1 MDKVIHMDNDD
12 ELFLLIR
19 KKDKQAFSHIYDKY
33 HRLIYVTALDYLKD
47 SMLAEEVVQ
56 QTFLDLWENAYR
68 LSVSNSLKNYLY
80 TMAKNL
86 ILKMVKQRNKDVVL
100 AYEWQ
105 IIQNS
110 VSDDPSGKFIEEKNY
125 TELYKA
131 IDKLPEKIRRVCLLK
146 LEGNMNN
153 EEISKTLGISLKTV
167 KNDYN
172 NAIRLLRRLLKGRI
186 AYEILLLIIGGF
198 RG

>member
-1 MDKVIHMDNDD
+1 
-12 ELFLLIR
+12 
-19 KKDKQAFSHIYDKY
+19 
-33 HRLIYVTALDYLKD
+33 
-47 SMLAEEVVQ
+47 
-56 QTFLDLWENAYR
+56 
-68 LSVSNSLKNYLY
+68 
-80 TMAKNL
+80 
-86 ILKMVKQRNKDVVL
+86 MVKQRNKDVVL

-110 VSDDPSGKFIEEKNY
+110 VSDDDPSGKFIEEKNY